1 LDDAVELVRNLKPG
15 DYDAVICRGVTG
27 HMVERSTT
35 TPVVNIEISTPD
47 IIRIAQLA
55 SNTLSNYAFVGSK
68 KLISHIQSY
77 YMLIKHECPI
87 HAIESE
93 EDAKVLIRDLKAE
106 GYTYIIGDGIAV
118 DVAKSL
124 GIGNILITSGE
135 ESIHTALDR
144 CVEICRRLKHMRES
158 AAMLD
163 AVMSGL
169 DSRVFVYDEQ
179 CALVYSNAPAQDRRY
194 QDLAEKLKRRVRSVF
209 ELSSARIRDNG
220 PECSWN
226 IEGKLLRLD
235 KSAYCAFYVRALT
248 GRLVRRENE
257 LYTTM
262 GFSPERLSE
271 NLALYNSSGVMR
283 ALIENIRKNGEYS
296 LTVFISGEYGSGK
309 DTLAYTI
316 YALSA
321 YRNNPFVLI
330 DCADAKKK
338 NWSFLL
344 DNYNS
349 PLYANETTI
358 YFKDFSDIPPEVQQD
373 IYGFAKSTSLVKRNR
388 IIVSVLRHP
397 FDEPRVDSF
406 AYKLYQM
413 FDGISIRI
421 PPLRERIDELP
432 SIAACYIN
440 EINQQFPTR
449 VIGFDSDA
457 IELLKA
463 HDWPY
468 NIDQLKQ
475 VVREL
480 AINATNM
487 YITAED
493 VRTILSPRHAQAARP
508 SDDLDLSK
516 PLPEIMRDVISL
528 VLKQEDMN
536 QTKAAKRLGI
546 SRSSI
551 WRKLQE

>member
-1 LDDAVELVRNLKPG
+1 MRNLKPG

-27 HMVERSTT
+27 HMVEQSTT
-35 TPVVNIEISTPD
+35 TPVINIEISTPD
-47 IIRIAQLA
+47 IIRVAQLA

-77 YMLIKHECPI
+77 YRLIKHECPI
-87 HAIESE
+87 HEIESE
-93 EDAKVLIRDLKAE
+93 EDANARIRDLKAK

-135 ESIHTALDR
+135 ESVNTALDR
-144 CVEICRRLKHMRES
+144 CVEICGRLKHMRES

-163 AVMSGL
+163 AVLANL
-169 DSRVFVYDEQ
+169 DSRVFVYDER
-179 CALVYSNAPAQDRRY
+179 CALAYTNAPMQDRRY
-194 QDLAEKLKRRVRSVF
+194 QDLAEKLKRRVPSVF
-209 ELSSARIRDNG
+209 ELSSARLRDSG
-220 PECSWN
+220 SECSWS
-226 IEGKLLRLD
+226 IEGRLIRLD
-235 KSAYCAFYVRALT
+235 KGAYCAFYVRALE
-248 GRLVRRENE
+248 GRLVRHENE
-257 LYTTM
+257 CCATM

-283 ALIENIRKNGEYS
+283 ALIENIRKNAEYS
-296 LTVFISGEYGSGK
+296 LPVFISGESGSGK

-321 YRNNPFVLI
+321 LRNNPFVLI

-338 NWSFLL
+338 DWSFLL

-358 YFKDFSDIPPEVQQD
+358 YFKDFQDILPEVQQD
-373 IYGFAKSTSLVKRNR
+373 VYSFAKSTSLVKRNR
-388 IIVSVLRHP
+388 IIVSVLEHP
-397 FDEPRVDSF
+397 FDEPRADSI
-406 AYKLYQM
+406 ACKLYQM
-413 FDGISIRI
+413 SDGISIRI
-421 PPLRERIDELP
+421 PPLRERVDELP

-440 EINQQFPTR
+440 EINQQFPTQ

-493 VRTILSPRHAQAARP
+493 VRTLLSPRRAQAPRP
-508 SDDLDLSK
+508 SDGLDLTK

-528 VLKQEDMN
+528 VLKQENMN